1 MTAESKNSK
10 LYFEKKAVS
19 SGFSLTSMT
28 LTAPTFTYLWN
39 VATLDTAKTALVAGV
54 YLTAENAA

>member
-1 MTAESKNSK
+1 
-10 LYFEKKAVS
+10 
-19 SGFSLTSMT
+19 MT